1 MYKTHAKNAVR
12 YYVLLTVLL
21 LFLFISNDFGMID
34 VQKTALVTA
43 AGVDRENGAF
53 VVTSQIS
60 IPQASKEGQSS
71 QTVQLVS
78 RGDTVAEAFEQINA
92 KTGWYPKLVFCD
104 LIVLGE
110 SVVRE
115 NAFDALDFFLRDEY
129 LSDACA
135 LATCDGSAQKL
146 LNTAALVD
154 ASSGQAIGKVLSPHA
169 ERVGTVL
176 PSTLREFSIGYF
188 SDSRCGYLPILKI
201 EPQQEKGNDSPENG
215 SESPENGSESGENG
229 GSESSSGGSSEGGAS
244 AQTTPNK
251 PVFSARET
259 ALFVDGR
266 RVERLNDE
274 ETFAV
279 GSALHK
285 LRLASVRVG
294 SGKTACTLSVKQNA
308 PKIRL
313 YANSA
318 ESTLRIDVTFTAGV
332 LDYSTA
338 QGLENFTDA
347 GNVAPAYFRMAER
360 QLTEVLLRAYEKCRL
375 CNADI
380 FGVQERLLRYAKR
393 GLRYRK
399 DEIFRNTTADVR
411 IRFQNVR

>member
-60 IPQASKEGQSS
+60 IPQASKEGQAS

-110 SVVRE
+110 SVANE

-201 EPQQEKGNDSPENG
+201 EPQQEKGTEEEKSDGNQEKA
-215 SESPENGSESGENG
+215 SESGENG
-229 GSESSSGGSSEGGAS
+229 SSESTSGESSEDGAS
-244 AQTTPNK
+244 AQTTSNK

-285 LRLASVRVG
+285 LRLASVCVG

-313 YANSA
+313 YANST

-380 FGVQERLLRYAKR
+380 FGVRERLLRYAKR
-393 GLRYRK
+393 GLHHRK
-399 DEIFRNTTADVR
+399 EEIFRNTTADVR
-411 IRFQNVR
+411 IRFQNIR